1 MLALLVSA
9 VAGSAHL
16 DLAKI
21 IQGSWVVESWSYQGN
36 SSAAVRANKTIAF
49 DQTDTRL
56 LLKGVVLEDGYE
68 FSLNFR
74 NKGVF
79 VMTSATDGKVAEFE
93 FFATMFPHLTATG
106 AWLSDSTFTAEM
118 IASTSAHLSIFNRTS
133 GDTKYFLFSKE
144 VDRTP
149 KSYLEK
155 NAVMLLSFG
164 FIAFKVVR
172 REFAKR
178 QLELEMKKR
187 AEEEM
192 KRLEEEEEDAGEC
205 KTEEEDAGERKT
217 EEEE

>member
-1 MLALLVSA
+1 MLALLLSA

-16 DLAKI
+16 DLAKM

-36 SSAAVRANKTIAF
+36 SSAALLANKTITF

-56 LLKGVVLEDGYE
+56 VLKGIVLEDGYE

-79 VMTSATDGKVAEFE
+79 VMTSATDGKIAEFE

-106 AWLSDSTFTAEM
+106 AWLNDCTFTAEM

-133 GDTKYFLFSKE
+133 GSAEYFLFSKE

-164 FIAFKVVR
+164 FIGFKVVR

-192 KRLEEEEEDAGEC
+192 KRLEEEEE
-205 KTEEEDAGERKT
+205 EDAGERKT